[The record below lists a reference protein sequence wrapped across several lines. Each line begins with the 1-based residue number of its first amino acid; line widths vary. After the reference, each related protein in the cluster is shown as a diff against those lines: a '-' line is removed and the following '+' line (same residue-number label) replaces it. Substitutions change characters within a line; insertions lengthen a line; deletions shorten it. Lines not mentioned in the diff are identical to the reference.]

1 MECHQYLIRK
11 EKELQEVLSFNKNK
25 ASLKNTVIKQIT
37 RLEAENIIKEYE
49 YLKALAPYNIY
60 YFGIFF
66 IINNVEHLGGVLVF
80 SHEYSANKDH
90 WKKYDFFEKI
100 ILLSRGVCLHWTP
113 INTASFFISRACNWL
128 KKNTH
133 YKVVTATT
141 DALAGEVG
149 VIYQSCNWHHV
160 GLMEGNYDK
169 YGNEKKRM
177 RIIIDGKSISEKT
190 IRKKIGSSSVK
201 NVLKVYPDAKFNTQ
215 LRKSRYFYF
224 IGNKYENKN
233 FYEKIKHMIKPYPK
247 KEDIIER
254 FNLRNPG
261 LIYKITNLINGK
273 VYIGQTYR
281 SLKERMI
288 GYKRLRCNEHL
299 KSAIIK
305 YGFDNFKFEI
315 IYETHNI
322 NELNEKEIFYIKE
335 YNSTDKTIGYNIDLG
350 GRNKIMSDETKQKMS
365 KAGKGRKQ
373 TKEHVDKRVTR
384 GEGAKKYGRIKTDE
398 DKKYLSENSPKFWEG
413 KKRDEE
419 TINKIKESKTL
430 SGDSMPVYLYD
441 LETKEIIAEYRSM
454 TEAAI
459 LTKYSYTK
467 VSKQCKF
474 LNKIYSK
481 QIFTLKN
488 DFEKNQEKLNTLI
501 YKRTKGTN

>member
-1 MECHQYLIRK
+1 MDCHQYLIRK
-11 EKELQEVLSFNKNK
+11 EKELQEILPFDKNK
-25 ASLKNTVIKQIT
+25 ASLENTVIKEIT
-37 RLEAENIIKEYE
+37 RLEAENIVKEYE

-66 IINNVEHLGGVLVF
+66 NIDNIEYLGGVLVF

-113 INTASFFISRACNWL
+113 VNTASFFISKVCKWL
-128 KKNTH
+128 KKNTN

-141 DALAGEVG
+141 DALAGEIG
-149 VIYQSCNWHHV
+149 IIYQSCNWHYV

-177 RIIIDGKSISEKT
+177 RIIIDGKSYSEKT
-190 IRKKIGSSSVK
+190 IRKKIGSSSVE
-201 NVLKVYPDAKFNTQ
+201 NVLKVYPNAKFNTQ

-281 SLKERMI
+281 LLRHRI
-288 GYKRLRCNEHL
+288 TCYKRLKCNEHL
-299 KSAIIK
+299 KNAIIK
-305 YGFDNFKFEI
+305 YGFDNFKFEV

-335 YNSTDKTIGYNIDLG
+335 YNSTDKNIGYNIDLG
-350 GRNKIMSDETKQKMS
+350 GRNKIVSEETKQKMS
-365 KAGKGRKQ
+365 KSGLGKKQ
-373 TKEHVDKRVTR
+373 TKEHIDKRIKR
-384 GEGAKKYGRIKTDE
+384 GEAAKVLGRPKTE
-398 DKKYLSENSPKFWEG
+398 EQKKWLSENSPKFWLG
-413 KKRDEE
+413 KDRGEE
-419 TINKIKESKTL
+419 FAEKNRLAKLLNGESIA
-430 SGDSMPVYLYD
+430 VYLYD

-454 TEAAI
+454 TEASVI
-459 LTKYSYTK
+459 TKTSFTK
-467 VSKQCKF
+467 VSRHCNF
-474 LNKIYSK
+474 INKVYDK
-481 QIFTLKN
+481 QIFTFKN
-488 DFEKNQEKLNTLI
+488 DFEKNKEKFETLI
-501 YKRTKGTN
+501 YKK